1 MQIRQLQVN
10 EYDRALTLSL
20 DVFIQCGKSD
30 FDEEGLETFKNFI
43 YNKDLVNEL
52 TIYGAFE
59 GESLIGLIATK
70 NEGKHISLFFITPMY
85 HGKGIG
91 KRLFEAAIQDKPVSE
106 MTVNS
111 SSYAIPIY
119 RKFGFEP
126 ICEEQTTHGMK
137 YTPMRRTIT
146 RPSFEDFNE
155 LLLLWEASVRSTHHF
170 LKEEDILFYRE
181 LVPGYFPLVE
191 LYIIRNERGKI
202 AAFMG
207 LSDELIEML
216 FVHPEEQGKGL
227 GKRLIQFAL
236 QETPI
241 RKVDVNEQNTTALHF
256 YQHLGF
262 QVIGRDETDSSH
274 KPFPILHLQVTLP

>member
-20 DVFIQCGKSD
+20 DVFIQCGKND
-30 FDEEGLETFKNFI
+30 FDEEGLETFKSFI

-126 ICEEQTTHGMK
+126 ICEYRAQNLYSRLWDEPTLDLKSKIIRFFLSHCEKPQGEKTFKVKMDDLA
-137 YTPMRRTIT
+137 RCLDDT
-146 RPSFEDFNE
+146 RLNISKTLNE
-155 LLLLWEASVRSTHHF
+155 LQ
-170 LKEEDILFYRE
+170 DN
-181 LVPGYFPLVE
+181 G
-191 LYIIRNERGKI
+191 
-202 AAFMG
+202 
-207 LSDELIEML
+207 LIEL
-216 FVHPEEQGKGL
+216 HRKEI
-227 GKRLIQFAL
+227 LIPDAQKL
-236 QETPI
+236 
-241 RKVDVNEQNTTALHF
+241 L
-256 YQHLGF
+256 
-262 QVIGRDETDSSH
+262 
-274 KPFPILHLQVTLP
+274 

>member
-10 EYDRALTLSL
+10 EYDKALTLSL
-20 DVFIQCGKSD
+20 DVFIQCGKND
-30 FDEEGLETFKNFI
+30 FDEEGLKTFKSFI

-137 YTPMRRTIT
+137 YTPMKRTIT

-170 LKEEDILFYRE
+170 LKEEDILFYKE

-227 GKRLIQFAL
+227 GKRLIQYAL

-262 QVIGRDETDSSH
+262 QVIGRDETDSSN
-274 KPFPILHLQVTLP
+274 KPFPILHLQATLP

>member
-1 MQIRQLQVN
+1 M
-10 EYDRALTLSL
+10 
-20 DVFIQCGKSD
+20 
-30 FDEEGLETFKNFI
+30 
-43 YNKDLVNEL
+43 
-52 TIYGAFE
+52 
-59 GESLIGLIATK
+59 
-70 NEGKHISLFFITPMY
+70 
-85 HGKGIG
+85 
-91 KRLFEAAIQDKPVSE
+91 
-106 MTVNS
+106 
-111 SSYAIPIY
+111 
-119 RKFGFEP
+119 
-126 ICEEQTTHGMK
+126 
-137 YTPMRRTIT
+137 
-146 RPSFEDFNE
+146 
-155 LLLLWEASVRSTHHF
+155 
-170 LKEEDILFYRE
+170 
-181 LVPGYFPLVE
+181 VE

-274 KPFPILHLQVTLP
+274 KPFPILHLQATLP

>member
-1 MQIRQLQVN
+1 
-10 EYDRALTLSL
+10 
-20 DVFIQCGKSD
+20 
-30 FDEEGLETFKNFI
+30 
-43 YNKDLVNEL
+43 
-52 TIYGAFE
+52 
-59 GESLIGLIATK
+59 
-70 NEGKHISLFFITPMY
+70 MY

-126 ICEEQTTHGMK
+126 ICEAQTTHGMK
-137 YTPMRRTIT
+137 YTPMKRTIT

-170 LKEEDILFYRE
+170 LKEEDILFYKE

-241 RKVDVNEQNTTALHF
+241 RKVDVNEQNTTALQF

-274 KPFPILHLQVTLP
+274 KPFPILHLQATLP